1 MFDEVTVC
9 EVADS
14 GGTGFESRDGLGEE
28 EKKLHGGKVHL
39 TIVWDRWNIFGSQS
53 AISFSFSAFH
63 KGLKRSCL
71 CSR

>member
-1 MFDEVTVC
+1 MKWLIVE
-9 EVADS
+9 
-14 GGTGFESRDGLGEE
+14 GLVLEAEMDWGKKK
-28 EKKLHGGKVHL
+28 KKLHGGKVHL

-63 KGLKRSCL
+63 KGFKRSCL

>member
-14 GGTGFESRDGLGEE
+14 EGTGFESRDGLG
-28 EKKLHGGKVHL
+28 KKLHGWKVHL
-39 TIVWDRWNIFGSQS
+39 AIVWDRWNIFGSLS
-53 AISFSFSAFH
+53 AISFRFSAFH
-63 KGLKRSCL
+63 KGLKCSCL